1 MSQTQ
6 HKVKRKLVLL
16 YIEDASQVECINL
29 AAHLK
34 PLYPKIQFMITSKKI
49 DTIGRAELKE
59 MIRMLEK

>member
-1 MSQTQ
+1 MSEVS
-6 HKVKRKLVLL
+6 HKHKRKLVLL

-34 PLYPKIQFMITSKKI
+34 PLYPKIQFMITSKKM

-59 MIRMLEK
+59 MLRMIEK